1 MITVKDI
8 FDYAVELD
16 LSRLAHSVYWAIS
29 NKLVQPNDGSE
40 KLKMLQYE
48 DEVINQLIE
57 SNMLGIGRIKLFVIE
72 TQRKDWFAFHLAEN
86 ALDANRLHSNLFRDQ
101 GGRITRADRLMIPI
115 MAFAETGK
123 EKNLYELKKS
133 IVQYPAYV
141 GHAKANEHVLYRM
154 GV

>member
-29 NKLVQPNDGSE
+29 NKLVQPNDDSE

-123 EKNLYELKKS
+123 EKTYTN
-133 IVQYPAYV
+133 
-141 GHAKANEHVLYRM
+141 
-154 GV
+154 